1 MGSDIG
7 WFTLDK
13 AHGCGTFPNW
23 DKLVSENL
31 DPQIVTMA
39 KSMMRSLRH
48 TFVAAPSKVAEEATF
63 QVDWSAIS
71 PSGLGLVFKEL
82 LADLIGAP
90 PLPEVLR
97 ERELYK
103 RSWNRTDI
111 SSIYL
116 QRHLVGPVETG
127 FLVRGVIFDMPS
139 LMQWSPQ
146 VRRNW
151 FPGSNRALVA
161 CIFFWSCVLH
171 YHQGIA
177 TVERMHWNCRRRTRI
192 VKKSASNIAVQSNH
206 VIRYCEGDQTLVLL
220 DGNWI
225 CMKDIHMVFCKH
237 IALQFRV

>member
-1 MGSDIG
+1 M
-7 WFTLDK
+7 
-13 AHGCGTFPNW
+13 
-23 DKLVSENL
+23 SENL

-177 TVERMHWNCRRRTRI
+177 TVER
-192 VKKSASNIAVQSNH
+192 
-206 VIRYCEGDQTLVLL
+206 
-220 DGNWI
+220 
-225 CMKDIHMVFCKH
+225 IH
-237 IALQFRV
+237 